1 MIFSWHPK
9 CRSIFISLYPSL
21 VLSVQTRTRFASTMS
36 WNRSPIFLM
45 ATLRLAIYS
54 REGSRHADYHVIR
67 RTHHSV
73 RTATDHLQILVTN
86 VDMEELLAHSHRIEL
101 STDDLPAT
109 EPHLGM
115 NSCTMGDT
123 SES

>member
-1 MIFSWHPK
+1 
-9 CRSIFISLYPSL
+9 
-21 VLSVQTRTRFASTMS
+21 
-36 WNRSPIFLM
+36 M

-86 VDMEELLAHSHRIEL
+86 VDMEELLAHSYRVEL
-101 STDDLPAT
+101 PMLIHAKLVPTSVR
-109 EPHLGM
+109 
-115 NSCTMGDT
+115 NSCAYQQLVV
-123 SES
+123 SFREK